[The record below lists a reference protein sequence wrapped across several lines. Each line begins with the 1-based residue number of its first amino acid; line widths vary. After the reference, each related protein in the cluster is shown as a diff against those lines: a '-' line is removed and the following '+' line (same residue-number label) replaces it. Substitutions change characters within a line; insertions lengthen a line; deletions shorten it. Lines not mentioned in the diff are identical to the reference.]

1 MLLRDKKIIFLL
13 PPKTG
18 STSFK
23 KMISDVGI
31 EFEESD
37 SELHPF
43 LSEIITK
50 YNINDLENYKVYQLC
65 RNPFDRIASS
75 FYFQKKIIK
84 DKERYSKFIRLTF
97 DAYVDIIT
105 KNSYLLPNYVDS
117 FCKNVFDDDTFSKRH
132 LPSAYGI
139 RFYIPQ
145 TEWGISNIR
154 INYLKIEEFDSLILQ
169 KILNIDK
176 KLNLPKLN
184 LNQDIVNY
192 KNLYNEKTI
201 KMVID
206 AYLHDFEILNYYKK
220 LL

>member
-23 KMISDVGI
+23 KMIYDAGI

-50 YNINDLENYKVYQLC
+50 YNINDLENYQVYQLC

-84 DKERYSKFIRLTF
+84 DKERYSKFIKLNF
-97 DAYVDIIT
+97 DDYVDIIT
-105 KNSYLLPNYVDS
+105 KNSYLLPNHVDS
-117 FCKNVFDDDTFSKRH
+117 FCKSVFDDDTFAKRH

-145 TEWGISNIR
+145 TEWGLSNVR

-169 KILNIDK
+169 KILNIDR

-184 LNQDIVNY
+184 LNKDIVNY
-192 KNLYNEKTI
+192 KNLYNKKTI
-201 KMVID
+201 RMVTS
-206 AYLHDFEILNYYKK
+206 AYSHDFEILNYYKK
-220 LL
+220 L